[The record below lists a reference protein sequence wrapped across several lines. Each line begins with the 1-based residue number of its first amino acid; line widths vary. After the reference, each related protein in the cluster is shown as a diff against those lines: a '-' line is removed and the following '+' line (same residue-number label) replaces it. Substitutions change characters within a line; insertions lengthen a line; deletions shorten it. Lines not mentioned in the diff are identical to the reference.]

1 MHSRTC
7 LKSRNR
13 NMKGL
18 RTLDILIRQTAAINR
33 GDLDE
38 MERLER
44 QLEQKEKKK
53 FSVLNKYTMPARAAR
68 HKR

>member
-1 MHSRTC
+1 M
-7 LKSRNR
+7 K
-13 NMKGL
+13 MKGL
-18 RTLDILIRQTAAINR
+18 RTIDILIRQTAAINR

-38 MERLER
+38 MERLEH

-53 FSVLNKYTMPARAAR
+53 ISVLNKHTMAPAAGG